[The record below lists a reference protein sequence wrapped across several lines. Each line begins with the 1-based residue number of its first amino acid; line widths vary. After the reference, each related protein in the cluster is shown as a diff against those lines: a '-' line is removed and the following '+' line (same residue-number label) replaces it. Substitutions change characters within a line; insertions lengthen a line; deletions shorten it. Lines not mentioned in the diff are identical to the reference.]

1 MTPPSCDRHKNL
13 QMVPFSL
20 EYPGGTLSG
29 HECPVPGCGRQHK
42 AAVKVHTLLD
52 LHGNIPSFIR
62 ITDIHE
68 ILSKT
73 YAPLSFAVREYIMEA
88 ETLDW

>member
-29 HECPVPGCGRQHK
+29 HECPVPGCGRQHMENGYFDLADGK
-42 AAVKVHTLLD
+42 PTREEKTLRTRLTSAT
-52 LHGNIPSFIR
+52 N
-62 ITDIHE
+62 E
-68 ILSKT
+68 ILT
-73 YAPLSFAVREYIMEA
+73 AIRAGA
-88 ETLDW
+88 